1 MKRLVNFF
9 KNDRLWQILV
19 ALFFAVVLFFT
30 AWSGN
35 SQNKSNSSSASNTFT
50 QTIESVPVDIK
61 YDSDIIV
68 LDEATAFAD
77 PENEQLIRRALAELT
92 RGKTVLLI
100 AHRLTNVVDAD
111 AILVIDQG
119 LLVQQGTHQALVEQ
133 EGLYRSMWEEYNRS
147 INWTI

>member
-50 QTIESVPVDIK
+50 QTVESVPVDIK
-61 YDSDIIV
+61 YDSDKYFISGYSYDAEV
-68 LDEATAFAD
+68 YLTATT
-77 PENEQLIRRALAELT
+77 QL
-92 RGKTVLLI
+92 
-100 AHRLTNVVDAD
+100 ND
-111 AILVIDQG
+111 
-119 LLVQQGTHQALVEQ
+119 
-133 EGLYRSMWEEYNRS
+133 
-147 INWTI
+147 

>member
-50 QTIESVPVDIK
+50 QTVESVPVDIK
-61 YDSDIIV
+61 YDSDKYFISGYSYDAEV
-68 LDEATAFAD
+68 YLTATTQLALTTETSSDTRHFKLVAD
-77 PENEQLIRRALAELT
+77 LSNL
-92 RGKTVLLI
+92 G
-100 AHRLTNVVDAD
+100 
-111 AILVIDQG
+111 
-119 LLVQQGTHQALVEQ
+119 QGTSRGSPRQGTRARGGRAQSPRRQARGRTLEADDHRQ
-133 EGLYRSMWEEYNRS
+133 H
-147 INWTI
+147 